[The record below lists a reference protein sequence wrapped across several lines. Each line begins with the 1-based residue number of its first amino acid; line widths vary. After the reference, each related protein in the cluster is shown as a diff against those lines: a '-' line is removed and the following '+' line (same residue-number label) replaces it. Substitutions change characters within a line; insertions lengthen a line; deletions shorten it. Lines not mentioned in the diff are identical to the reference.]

1 MKKYIS
7 FLSLVAAI
15 VLQSCDRSD
24 LSLDSEDQIQPRQE
38 IAAKK
43 TKESL
48 ARTADNIEA
57 EISNTNKTETG
68 DDDEPRKDKSHW
80 RIQNDTVR

>member
-7 FLSLVAAI
+7 FLSLIVAF

-24 LSLDSEDQIQPRQE
+24 LSLNPEDQVLPKQE
-38 IAAKK
+38 PTGKGAH
-43 TKESL
+43 
-48 ARTADNIEA
+48 ARTDSKTEM
-57 EISNTNKTETG
+57 ETSFTNKTKTG

>member
-7 FLSLVAAI
+7 FLSLIAAF

-24 LSLDSEDQIQPRQE
+24 LSLNTEDQVLAKQE
-38 IAAKK
+38 ITAK
-43 TKESL
+43 EPL
-48 ARTADNIEA
+48 AIPENKIEA
-57 EISNTNKTETG
+57 ETSYTNNRETG

>member
-24 LSLDSEDQIQPRQE
+24 LYISNEDQTLPKQE
-38 IAAKK
+38 I
-43 TKESL
+43 SGGGSF
-48 ARTADNIEA
+48 ARSGNNNDEETSD
-57 EISNTNKTETG
+57 ISNFETG

-80 RIQNDTVR
+80 RISNDTVR

>member
-7 FLSLVAAI
+7 FLSLIAAF

-24 LSLDSEDQIQPRQE
+24 LSSDSEDQILPKQE
-38 IAAKK
+38 IA
-43 TKESL
+43 KEGSF
-48 ARTADNIEA
+48 ARSENITEA
-57 EISNTNKTETG
+57 ERPYEKKSETG
-68 DDDEPRKDKSHW
+68 DDEPRKDKSHW

>member
-7 FLSLVAAI
+7 FLSLIAAI
-15 VLQSCDRSD
+15 ALQSCDRSD
-24 LSLDSEDQIQPRQE
+24 LSLSTEDHTLPRQE
-38 IAAKK
+38 I
-43 TKESL
+43 SGGGSI
-48 ARTADNIEA
+48 ARSGNNNDEEN
-57 EISNTNKTETG
+57 SNTSNFETG